1 MTVFADRAEAGR
13 ELADAVSRRLGD
25 AAPGER
31 RLVLAL
37 PRGGVPVAVPVAAA
51 LDAPMDVLVVRKLG
65 APGHEELAMGAI
77 ATGDVEFL
85 NERLVRQ
92 LGVDRA
98 TIARI
103 VGRER
108 AELERRERAF
118 RGGRRPP
125 DLAGA
130 TLVVVDDGV
139 ATGATMKAALD
150 AVRAAGATRVVV
162 AIPLAPS
169 DTLAE
174 LRERADEVI
183 CLATPTPF
191 WAVGQGYRHFPQVSD
206 EEVRTLLGTRGA
218 PPAAATGRGT
228 E

>member
-13 ELADAVSRRLGD
+13 KLADAVHRRLGD

-51 LDAPMDVLVVRKLG
+51 LDAPLDVLVVRKLG

-77 ATGDVEFL
+77 ATGGAEFL
-85 NERLVRQ
+85 NERLMRQ
-92 LGVDRA
+92 LGVDRS
-98 TIARI
+98 TVART
-103 VGRER
+103 VERER

-118 RGGRRPP
+118 RAGRPPP
-125 DLAGA
+125 DLEGA

-150 AVRAAGATRVVV
+150 AIRAADAARVVV

-183 CLATPTPF
+183 CLSTPTPF
-191 WAVGQGYRHFPQVSD
+191 WAVGQGYRDFPQVSD
-206 EEVRTLLGTRGA
+206 EEVRTLLRTHGGS
-218 PPAAATGRGT
+218 PAAATGRRT

>member
-13 ELADAVSRRLGD
+13 ELADAVRRRLGD

-37 PRGGVPVAVPVAAA
+37 PRGGVPVAVPVAEALAA
-51 LDAPMDVLVVRKLG
+51 PLDVLVVRKLG
-65 APGHEELAMGAI
+65 APGHTELAMGAI
-77 ATGDVEFL
+77 ATGGVEFL

-92 LGVDRA
+92 LGVDDA
-98 TIARI
+98 TVARTI
-103 VGRER
+103 ERER

-118 RGGRRPP
+118 RGGRPLP

-130 TLVVVDDGV
+130 TLVLVDDGV

-150 AVRAAGATRVVV
+150 AVRAAGAARVVV

-174 LRERADEVI
+174 LQERADEVI
-183 CLATPTPF
+183 CLSTPTPF
-191 WAVGQGYRHFPQVSD
+191 WAVGQGYRDFPQVSD
-206 EEVRTLLGTRGA
+206 EEVRTLLRTHGV
-218 PPAAATGRGT
+218 PPASATGRGT
-228 E
+228 G

>member
-1 MTVFADRAEAGR
+1 
-13 ELADAVSRRLGD
+13 
-25 AAPGER
+25 
-31 RLVLAL
+31 
-37 PRGGVPVAVPVAAA
+37 
-51 LDAPMDVLVVRKLG
+51 
-65 APGHEELAMGAI
+65 MGAI

-92 LGVDRA
+92 LGVDPA

-103 VGRER
+103 VERER

-130 TLVVVDDGV
+130 TLVIVDDGV

-183 CLATPTPF
+183 CLSTPTPF
-191 WAVGQGYRHFPQVSD
+191 WAVGHGYRDFPQVSD
-206 EEVRTLLGTRGA
+206 EEVRTLLRTHGGSPA
-218 PPAAATGRGT
+218 PAAGRRT